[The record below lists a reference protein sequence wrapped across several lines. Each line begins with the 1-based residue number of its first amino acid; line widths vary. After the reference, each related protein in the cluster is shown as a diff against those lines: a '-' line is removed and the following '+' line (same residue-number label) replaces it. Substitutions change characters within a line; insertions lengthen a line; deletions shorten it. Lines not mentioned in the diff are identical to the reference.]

1 MLYGNSRNIGHGWRR
16 PSYGWTPSFSPRRPK
31 RRKGRGGS
39 RRASCRR
46 EPSLTL
52 AELLLA
58 YPTANPASL
67 AYRSQATL
75 DLDLSR
81 NLQYLAA
88 RVVAALVPFLFVYW
102 QFSLAFGVGALVVR
116 HFLRRTRGLR
126 KSFEDSCGQASPA
139 HRVSRKASLNPPPTA
154 VALESTWVAAHGA
167 RRGDSD
173 ALAARLR
180 LGTMLSDLEP
190 IVDQSYIRDENGT
203 IVGRRP
209 GLRGWIAANV
219 PALLP
224 HYKSL
229 MAYKALADKLRI
241 ALGVEE
247 PDTLDAVLD
256 LSPKHA
262 TISVDSPE
270 TEDGKA
276 EDQGG
281 DGGPSERSKIS
292 VEGLQIKEECAVD
305 GTGGD
310 CALARSKISVD
321 ESGEMGEDGKG
332 RAPKSW
338 LLNSF
343 DRMLKS
349 NAEMVRDLYK
359 EMFGRGFPETMVEL
373 EVMVRGQLGQAW
385 MRRQRKRAFTA

>member
-139 HRVSRKASLNPPPTA
+139 HRVRRKASLNPPPTA
-154 VALESTWVAAHGA
+154 VVLEATWAAARGA
-167 RRGDSD
+167 RRGDPD

-190 IVDQSYIRDENGT
+190 VVDQSYIRDENGT

-229 MAYKALADKLRI
+229 MAYKALADKLRV

-281 DGGPSERSKIS
+281 DGGP
-292 VEGLQIKEECAVD
+292 LQ
-305 GTGGD
+305 
-310 CALARSKISVD
+310 RSKISVD
-321 ESGEMGEDGKG
+321 KGGEIGVNGRG

-338 LLNSF
+338 LKNSL

-349 NAEMVRDLYK
+349 NVESVKDLYK
-359 EMFGRGFPETMVEL
+359 EMFGRGFPGTMAEL
-373 EVMVRGQLGQAW
+373 EVVVRGQLGQAW